1 MFRMGDVRLNMV
13 LLFGEKMD
21 EVEFVPLN
29 P

>member
-1 MFRMGDVRLNMV
+1 MFRMGDGRLYIV